1 MMQWSDDKDLEMMK
15 EMAAN
20 GIFSY
25 KSGSRERGQ
34 LLQTIVTH
42 LDSLYGFLV
51 TKRSVRDRFTTL
63 MRKYKAR
70 MNKEVKGSGTAGDE
84 PSEYEILIEDLI
96 QLSGESDLKQESAA
110 EEKKNALEIEQQ
122 KAIEV
127 RQQAME
133 RIGEMK
139 K

>member
-15 EMAAN
+15 KMAAN

-34 LLQTIVTH
+34 LWQTIATH
-42 LDSLYGFLV
+42 LNSLDGFLV
-51 TKRSVRDRFTTL
+51 TKRSARYHFTTL
-63 MRKYKAR
+63 IRKYKAR

-96 QLSGESDLKQESAA
+96 QLKLHLHLYRLLATTTKYIIHINFTLKQTSSE
-110 EEKKNALEIEQQ
+110 NLDC
-122 KAIEV
+122 
-127 RQQAME
+127 
-133 RIGEMK
+133 
-139 K
+139 